1 VYVHSPLF
9 HLLAAHFI
17 LQLFSHF
24 TDKQQ
29 ETATTTTMNICHNVT
44 VTTLPFDALEAPQ
57 GHHTVWGMKSSK
69 LELREGLASDIGI
82 PMQQSTATLCDL
94 DQDLEQETAAI
105 TILSAS
111 SVNCDIELIAP
122 IIHVRQTQSMPCE
135 LYRIAK
141 MEAIVVKFSSTHH
154 ASNIDVTFNRSAPV
168 DTVNYF
174 DHDCSSVTSDI

>member
-1 VYVHSPLF
+1 MTMYEEYQNRVRTLSAFPFTCCPFYSPTIFPISL
-9 HLLAAHFI
+9 
-17 LQLFSHF
+17 
-24 TDKQQ
+24 TCNKKQQ
-29 ETATTTTMNICHNVT
+29 
-44 VTTLPFDALEAPQ
+44 Q

-69 LELREGLASDIGI
+69 LELREGLASDIDI